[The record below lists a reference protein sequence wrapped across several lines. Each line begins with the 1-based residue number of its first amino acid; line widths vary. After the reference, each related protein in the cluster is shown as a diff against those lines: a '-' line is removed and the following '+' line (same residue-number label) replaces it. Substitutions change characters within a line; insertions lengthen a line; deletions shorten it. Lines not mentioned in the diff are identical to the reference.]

1 MLVFPTLALLLASL
15 SSAARIDLVRDE
27 ASHDASIEADMQ
39 YVLHKYAAI
48 AKHHYNRTGEHLN
61 IVNLEYVDQLRAN
74 AQKRASSQTRLRKSK
89 NWSGQIEVGFPP
101 QKSLVVFDT
110 GSADLFVD
118 KSSYH
123 PKLSLTSKNVHKP
136 FDFSY
141 ETLHVYGDV
150 YIDDVSIG
158 GVKAKQV
165 PLGHGSK
172 DFDGEVTGGTLGL
185 SFATA
190 ENRVHGF
197 EQDPFMWAAKKQH
210 LIQSSTYQ
218 FTLRPNG
225 KATLN
230 VGKIDLFELGGL
242 ITWSDKNTDKTF
254 WRTTVEFNG
263 HKMEN
268 ALLDTGTNVISGPN
282 DQVKDILD
290 QIDGMDV
297 QVLEDGSYQGTYDCR
312 HPPNLEFKVLGQTF
326 KLPEEAL
333 NFGYAGDKCFSSIIG
348 SPGMNEWLLG
358 SPFFQVGSIIFN
370 FDVRRMGIAKSS

>member
-1 MLVFPTLALLLASL
+1 MLLLLLPFFALFFASL
-15 SSAARIDLVRDE
+15 SSAARIDLFRHQKSNSTDLKPGLLSLVN
-27 ASHDASIEADMQ
+27 
-39 YVLHKYAAI
+39 KYAAI
-48 AKHHYNRTGEHLN
+48 SRRHFNRTGEHLN
-61 IVNLEYVDQLRAN
+61 IVNFDYLNLQKRAN
-74 AQKRASSQTRLRKSK
+74 AHSNLHSDRS
-89 NWSGQIEVGFPP
+89 WSGQIEVGFPP
-101 QKSLVVFDT
+101 QKTLTLFDT
-110 GSADLFVD
+110 GSSDLVLD
-118 KSSYH
+118 KAAYN
-123 PKLSLTSKNVHKP
+123 PKWSLSSKNLHKQ

-141 ETLHVYGDV
+141 GSQHVAGDLYTDKV
-150 YIDDVSIG
+150 AIG
-158 GVKAKQV
+158 GVKASNV
-165 PLGHGSK
+165 PIGHGNG
-172 DFDGEVTGGTLGL
+172 DFNSGNGGTFGL
-185 SFATA
+185 SFSNS
-190 ENRVHGF
+190 ENSAFDV
-197 EQDPFMWAAKKQH
+197 QQLPFTWAAKKQH

-268 ALLDTGTNVISGPN
+268 ALLDTGTNVITGPN
-282 DQVKDILD
+282 DQIKDILD

>member
-48 AKHHYNRTGEHLN
+48 ARHHYNRTGEHLN

-74 AQKRASSQTRLRKSK
+74 AQKRASSQTRLRKSR
-89 NWSGQIEVGFPP
+89 NWSCQIEVGFPP

-218 FTLRPNG
+218 VIRPPNSKRSILPTLSVALPFG
-225 KATLN
+225 
-230 VGKIDLFELGGL
+230 
-242 ITWSDKNTDKTF
+242 
-254 WRTTVEFNG
+254 RTTVEFNG

-268 ALLDTGTNVISGPN
+268 ALLDTGTNVITGPN
-282 DQVKDILD
+282 DQIKDILD

-312 HPPNLEFKVLGQTF
+312 HPPKLEFKVLGQTF

-348 SPGMNEWLLG
+348 SPGMNDWLLG

>member
-48 AKHHYNRTGEHLN
+48 ARHHYNRTGEHLN

-74 AQKRASSQTRLRKSK
+74 VQKRASGETRLRRNKA
-89 NWSGQIEVGFPP
+89 WSGQIEVGFPP

-110 GSADLFVD
+110 GSADLFMD

-123 PKLSLTSKNVHKP
+123 PKLSLASKNLHKP

-141 ETLHVYGDV
+141 ASLHVYGDV
-150 YIDDVSIG
+150 YLDDVSIG
-158 GVKAKQV
+158 GVKAKHV
-165 PLGHGSK
+165 PVGHGSK
-172 DFDGEVTGGTLGL
+172 DFDGDDTGGTFGL

-190 ENRVHGF
+190 ENRVYGV
-197 EQDPFMWAAKKQH
+197 EQDTFMWAAKKQH

-218 FTLRPNG
+218 FTLRPRG
-225 KATLN
+225 KATLS
-230 VGKIDLFELGGL
+230 VGKIDPFELGGL
-242 ITWSDKNTDKTF
+242 VTWSDKNTDKTF
-254 WRTTVEFNG
+254 WRTTVELNG
-263 HKMEN
+263 NKMEN
-268 ALLDTGTNVISGPN
+268 AILDTGTNVISGPK
-282 DQVKDILD
+282 DRIKDIID

-297 QVLEDGSYQGTYDCR
+297 QELGDGAYQGTYDCR
-312 HPPNLEFKVLGQTF
+312 HPPKLEFKVLGQTF

-348 SPGMNEWLLG
+348 SPGMNDWLLG